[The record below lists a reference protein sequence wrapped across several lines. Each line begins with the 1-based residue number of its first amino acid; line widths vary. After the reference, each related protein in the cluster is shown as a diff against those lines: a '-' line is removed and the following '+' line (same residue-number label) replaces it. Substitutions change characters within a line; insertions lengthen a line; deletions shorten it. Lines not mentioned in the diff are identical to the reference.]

1 MCGVT
6 EEDVQSAKAVTAM
19 WVFLHVY
26 MHIIREQVTFME
38 CRIYTHEMCEL
49 FPVINMFI
57 NVNSILTILFFDS
70 AKHLAGYLQAIIST
84 D

>member
-1 MCGVT
+1 
-6 EEDVQSAKAVTAM
+6 M

-26 MHIIREQVTFME
+26 RHIIRKQDTVME
-38 CRIYTHEMCEL
+38 CRIYTHEMFEL

-57 NVNSILTILFFDS
+57 NVNSILTILFFDT
-70 AKHLAGYLQAIIST
+70 AKHLVGYLQAIIST